1 MIKNTGI
8 ALVFFV
14 AIVLGACSNYQKLLK
29 STDNDAK
36 YEAAMDYYE
45 KGDYTRAIQL
55 FDLLQAFYRGD
66 SRGELLS
73 YRTAYAY
80 YNMEDYIV
88 ASFYFKRHVRTYPQ
102 SKETEEAAYM
112 AAYCYYLD
120 SPRYSLDQSN
130 TYEAIREL
138 QSFIDTYPGSDRV
151 QKANELVDDLRKK
164 LEKKDYNIA
173 LMYYR
178 MRDYMAAIKMFENV
192 LKRFPDT
199 ERREEIFYY
208 MTLSYFEFAEQSIPE
223 RRRERF
229 ESAIEAFNTL
239 LYQYPESKFLDE
251 LASVN
256 EKARERIIN

>member
-1 MIKNTGI
+1 MIRNT
-8 ALVFFV
+8 AFLLVTLIIFG
-14 AIVLGACSNYQKLLK
+14 LGSCSNYQKLLK
-29 STDNDAK
+29 STDNEAK

-45 KGDYTRAIQL
+45 KGDYTRALQL

-66 SRGELLS
+66 TRGELLS

-80 YNMEDYIV
+80 YHMKDYIV

-120 SPRYSLDQSN
+120 SPRYSLDQTN

-138 QSFIDTYPGSDRV
+138 QAFIDNYPGSDKV
-151 QKANELVDDLRKK
+151 EEANGLIDNLRQK
-164 LEKKDYNIA
+164 LETKDFNIA

-192 LKRFPDT
+192 MKRFPDT

-223 RRRERF
+223 RRKERF
-229 ESAIEAFNTL
+229 ESAIESYNNL
-239 LYQYPESKFLDE
+239 LYQYPESEYLNE
-251 LASVN
+251 LASIN
-256 EKARERIIN
+256 EKARARIIN